1 MVMVLSVGVLQ
12 INSGVRLQL
21 ALSNDMMPKTRAPG
35 SGGVSPASLLVF
47 SHTRYVASYQDAA
60 SIDV

>member
-1 MVMVLSVGVLQ
+1 MVMVLRVGVLQ

-21 ALSNDMMPKTRAPG
+21 ALSNDMMPKARAPG
-35 SGGVSPASLLVF
+35 SGDVSPASLLVF